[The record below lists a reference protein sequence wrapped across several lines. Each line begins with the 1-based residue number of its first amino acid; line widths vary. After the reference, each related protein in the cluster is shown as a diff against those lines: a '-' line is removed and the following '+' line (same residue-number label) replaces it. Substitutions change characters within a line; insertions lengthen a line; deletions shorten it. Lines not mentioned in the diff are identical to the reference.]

1 MWGTPTFDKEPFFVM
16 KKRAPEEKL
25 LLVPACQSKQGE
37 TLLER
42 RQDNGKENR
51 FCDNADRALEEAGIQ
66 QVHHGCVEEYAQP
79 VGVEDEADA
88 DLGKEDRKQDGFS
101 A

>member
-1 MWGTPTFDKEPFFVM
+1 M
-16 KKRAPEEKL
+16 KSGHQKKTSSGARLSIKA
-25 LLVPACQSKQGE
+25 GE